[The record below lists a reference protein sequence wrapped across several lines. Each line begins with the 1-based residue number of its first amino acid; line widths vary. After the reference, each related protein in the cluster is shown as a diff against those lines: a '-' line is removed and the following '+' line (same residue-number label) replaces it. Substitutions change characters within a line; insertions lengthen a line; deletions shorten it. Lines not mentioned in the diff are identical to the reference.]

1 MSDPCWDKGC
11 NGLLEVLGQFQ
22 YTETTTV
29 EELRVY
35 EDDAE
40 MVLVDKSFTARVF
53 LWECNKCGQKVLT
66 DWIGCGLDRMEGT
79 PEEIKRRSGYE
90 RWIPGK

>member
-53 LWECNKCGQKVLT
+53 LWEC
-66 DWIGCGLDRMEGT
+66 GLDRMEGT